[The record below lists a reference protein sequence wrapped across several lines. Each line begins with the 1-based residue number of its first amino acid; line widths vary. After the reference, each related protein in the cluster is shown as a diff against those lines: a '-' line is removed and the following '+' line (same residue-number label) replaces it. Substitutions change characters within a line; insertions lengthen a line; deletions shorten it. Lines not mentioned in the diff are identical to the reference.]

1 MRPNYYRRRII
12 LNWGLSARWIFRI
25 LCLVG
30 IWFLAEEGFE
40 KFKEIKARSYAV
52 DLVEVAKKQLVNDRR
67 DLAVISLRSAVDL
80 SPECLPAL
88 RLLGQVLD
96 ENNDRRAMDCY
107 RFVVFNKSIL
117 PGELANLGSG
127 TSASAFF
134 SDGENTE
141 LTGANFDFKSSAN
154 FAKGVSKD
162 DVNRLIWAAVKYG
175 ESRIAIQ
182 VANMAARVWKQPA
195 LPDLIRAAIHQ
206 MEGNLVEQE
215 RDLRNA
221 VARQENQE
229 TLSALSTFLMQQ
241 KDADTIHAAE
251 LGGIF
256 QKMAALGEEIGRDAL
271 RTGIEMGI
279 VPLSQREAWLRQYRN
294 HPAADHASRLVADD
308 LEMRLNPSLRQ
319 NIIQRVLDQSRSLT
333 ARSRLDSIKWLL
345 AQNEPSAALTLMPL
359 IEAIRDEEF
368 FLLWLK
374 VAGVAGNWKD
384 VESAL
389 QLPENPLR
397 PYQKLPLLAVAIG
410 KRGDTSGMHEIF
422 RKALQLTSKN
432 PEELSS
438 VLQGLLRM
446 GEWNLFKSHAGVL
459 FENPEFARKSLAQF
473 ESILAA
479 DRDASRFLALYEQAF
494 ESSFFS
500 KDPLLIYK
508 LDRLKILLGVP
519 PSLEDQ
525 LARLLNDPNNQ
536 AFRMNCVLTLLKS
549 GKKARA
555 VYEFSNRQNKIRPES
570 LDPEQKVVFV
580 GVLMAESRVKEAR
593 EFASGIPRKKLT
605 REDEALLDGFL
616 GN

>member
-30 IWFLAEEGFE
+30 IWFLAKEGFE
-40 KFKEIKARSYAV
+40 KFKEIKARSDAAG
-52 DLVEVAKKQLVNDRR
+52 LVELAKKQLVNDKR
-67 DLAVISLRSAVDL
+67 DLALASLRGAVDM
-80 SPECLPAL
+80 SPDFLPAL

-96 ENNDRRAMDCY
+96 ENGDRRAIDCY

-127 TSASAFF
+127 NAADAFF
-134 SDGENTE
+134 ADGGGGE
-141 LTGANFDFKSSAN
+141 LTGANFDFKHSVN
-154 FAKGVSKD
+154 FAKGVTKD

-175 ESRIAIQ
+175 DSRIAIQ

-195 LPDLIRAAIHQ
+195 MSDLIRAAIHQ
-206 MEGNLVEQE
+206 AEGNIVEQE
-215 RDLRNA
+215 KDLRNA
-221 VARQENQE
+221 VLKEESLE
-229 TLSALSTFLMQQ
+229 TLSALSTFLVQQ
-241 KDADTIHAAE
+241 KDAGTIHASE
-251 LGGIF
+251 LLGLF
-256 QKMAALGEEIGRDAL
+256 QKTAALGGEIGRDAL

-279 VPLSQREAWLRQYRN
+279 VPLSQRDAWLKQYRN
-294 HPAADHASRLVADD
+294 HPAANQSSRLVADD
-308 LEMRLNPSLRQ
+308 LEMRLNP
-319 NIIQRVLDQSRSLT
+319 
-333 ARSRLDSIKWLL
+333 RSRQEVINRIIDESRALPAGQRFAVVRWLL
-345 AQNEPSAALTLMPL
+345 NQNEPVAAFSLIPL
-359 IEAIRDEEF
+359 IEAIRDEESF
-368 FLLWLK
+368 DLWLD
-374 VAGVAGNWKD
+374 VAGASGHWKD
-384 VESAL
+384 VEFAL
-389 QLPENPLR
+389 QSPENPLK
-397 PYQKLPLLAVAIG
+397 PYLALPRLAVAIG
-410 KRGDTSGMHEIF
+410 KRGDTAGMHETF

-432 PEELSS
+432 PKELLS
-438 VLQGLLRM
+438 VLLGLLRM
-446 GEWNLFKSHAGVL
+446 GEWSLFKSHAGVL

-519 PSLEDQ
+519 PSIEDQ
-525 LARLLNDPNNQ
+525 QARLIKEPNNQ
-536 AFRMNCVLTLLKS
+536 AWRMNYVLTLLKS

-555 VYEFSNRQNKIRPES
+555 VYEFSNTLNKIRPES